1 MPPRPMSR
9 RRTALTAAVALL
21 SAAAVAVQADIEPV
35 AAARRLIDDT
45 KSDMFHLDLQA
56 RGKRNGDRQE
66 EMSEWPW
73 LSGLVPGR
81 EMAGAVTIGHPIRRM
96 LVHFQEEGVGLEEA
110 MSWTEG
116 EGRLKQY
123 VRKYKHG
130 FYLQFNPKT
139 VLIFTD
145 RYLVAVDRR

>member
-1 MPPRPMSR
+1 MSR
-9 RRTALTAAVALL
+9 RRTTLTAAVALL
-21 SAAAVAVQADIEPV
+21 SAAVAVQADIEPV

-66 EMSEWPW
+66 ERSEWPW
-73 LSGLVPGR
+73 LSGLAPGR
-81 EMAGAVTIGHPIRRM
+81 QVAGAVTIGHPIRRM

-116 EGRLKQY
+116 EGRLKRY
-123 VRKYKHG
+123 VRKHKHG
-130 FYLQFNPKT
+130 FYIQVNDSI
-139 VLIFTD
+139 VLIFW
-145 RYLVAVDRR
+145 YIVVVPGNSS